1 MSPPLRRVP
10 FLDELNAGFWT
21 GGRDDELRL
30 RHCTRCG
37 YWVHPPRP
45 VCPRCWARDPRW
57 EATSG
62 KGTLY
67 TYTVNRK
74 AWNPD
79 VPVPYVI
86 GMVEL
91 PEQAGLRLTSDIVH
105 CDEGEIHVGMALRV
119 VFERQ
124 GEHFVPLFEPDT
136 LGHTP

>member
-10 FLDELNAGFWT
+10 FLDELNTGFWT

-30 RHCTRCG
+30 RHCSRCG

-45 VCPRCWARDPRW
+45 VCPRCWARDLPW

-62 KGTLY
+62 SGTLY

-74 AWNPD
+74 VWNPD

-91 PEQAGLRLTSDIVH
+91 PEQAGLRLTTDIVH
-105 CDEGEIHVGMALRV
+105 CQEDEVRIGMPLRV

-124 GEHFVPLFEPDT
+124 GEHFVPLFEPDR